1 MDTKQMDTEQL
12 TGHMVQLIH
21 DLVHEHGSQ
30 LGEEEWRDIFVEV
43 LAGAFADVTPDDW
56 EPGQ

>member
-1 MDTKQMDTEQL
+1 MMDKEQL

-30 LGEEEWRDIFVEV
+30 LGEEEWRDIFAEV
-43 LAGAFADVTPDDW
+43 LAGAFADVTAD
-56 EPGQ
+56 E

>member
-12 TGHMVQLIH
+12 TNHMFQLIC

-30 LGEEEWRDIFVEV
+30 LGEQEWRDIFAEV
-43 LAGAFADVTPDDW
+43 LANSYAGETPDDW

>member
-30 LGEEEWRDIFVEV
+30 LGEEEWRDIFAEV
-43 LAGAFADVTPDDW
+43 LANSYAGETPDDW